1 MDSNLKKPDGFV
13 LGLRRAF
20 GNLASQSHTVFL
32 VLGALFLLG
41 LGSAFWMNHR
51 EANQAASRNALF
63 LAEKAL
69 SKDLKGLESGSQK
82 KEDLA
87 FLNLDVST
95 SFKPSI
101 QELEELTKK
110 YAGTRAAG
118 DAALKL
124 GDLFFSH
131 GNYEKALDYFKRA
144 AESSSGFDR
153 ASSLVSVGYCLEN
166 LGKSAEALEAFE
178 KSLRMG
184 EASLKPDILLSI
196 ARIHGT
202 SKNIDKARS
211 TYDQILKEFPNTEY
225 SKSAELF
232 KASL

>member
-20 GNLASQSHTVFL
+20 GSLASQSHTVFF
-32 VLGALFLLG
+32 VLGALFALG
-41 LGSAFWMNHR
+41 VGSAFWMNHR
-51 EANQAASRNALF
+51 EAANTASRNAIY
-63 LAEKAL
+63 LAEKSLA
-69 SKDLKGLESGSQK
+69 KDLKALETGSQK

-87 FLNLDVST
+87 FLKLEVSGP
-95 SFKPSI
+95 FKQSI
-101 QELEELTKK
+101 QELEDVTKK
-110 YAGTRAAG
+110 YSGTRAAA

-124 GDLFFSH
+124 GDLFYSH

-144 AESSSGFDR
+144 ADGSSGFDR
-153 ASSLVSVGYCLEN
+153 ASSLAAVGYCLEN
-166 LGKSAEALEAFE
+166 LGKQTEALEAFE
-178 KSLRMG
+178 KALRMG
-184 EASLKPDILLSI
+184 ESSLKPDVLLSI

-202 SKNIDKARS
+202 SKNSDKARS

-232 KASL
+232 KTSL